1 MQHHEKWPSQH
12 DKLYRDKY
20 RHIRGYLSIERIRK
34 LSRMIEMK
42 KRPYQTMEGAADPE
56 QGVKQK
62 KNEKRDKERG
72 RERNGKEAKE
82 ERVKDGTDEVRV
94 QWLETLA
101 NL

>member
-1 MQHHEKWPSQH
+1 
-12 DKLYRDKY
+12 
-20 RHIRGYLSIERIRK
+20 
-34 LSRMIEMK
+34 
-42 KRPYQTMEGAADPE
+42 MEGAADPE